1 MTEHEADDAPGR
13 AVRAPLAVGTTFK
26 SLTAQVH
33 HELRERIIEGL
44 YAPGTRLPEREL
56 SDDLQVSRIPIR
68 EALPRLEAEGYI
80 VTLPRRGAIVRQLT
94 LRDIEE
100 LFDLRI
106 TLEVFAARQ
115 AALRA
120 QTTPPGPTLR
130 ALVARA
136 LEFTEQHSE
145 HEISSVN
152 SAIHE
157 EVVRLAGN
165 DLLTSVMQTVMGRS
179 RWLFRLTTQRD
190 QTEQYREHTELADAI
205 YAGDVELAA
214 AIAYSHIQKGR
225 APSIALLRDRLPAE

>member
-1 MTEHEADDAPGR
+1 MTEQDDAEGP
-13 AVRAPLAVGTTFK
+13 VRDVRRPLAVGSTYQ
-26 SLTAQVH
+26 SLTTQVFQ
-33 HELRERIIEGL
+33 ELRERIIEGL
-44 YAPGTRLPEREL
+44 YPPGTRLPEREL
-56 SDDLQVSRIPIR
+56 SEDLQVSRIPIR

-80 VTLPRRGAIVRQLT
+80 VTMPRRGAIVRQLT

-120 QTTPPGPTLR
+120 QTTPPGPQLR
-130 ALVARA
+130 ELVARA

-157 EVVRLAGN
+157 EIVRLAGN
-165 DLLTSVMQTVMGRS
+165 DLLGSVMQTIMGRS

-190 QTEQYREHTELADAI
+190 QSEQYREHTELADAI
-205 YAGDVELAA
+205 YAGDVELSG

-225 APSIALLRDRLPAE
+225 APSIALLHDRLPAE